1 MQVERLKDDYRT
13 RTSEHYLNV
22 DGAMF
27 IPRTFVPDSASD
39 PDRHQG
45 LDITKLLEEGG
56 KKMLIF
62 AEAGGGKS
70 WTCDQLAKTQ
80 GIDLTKHNL
89 IIHLR

>member
-1 MQVERLKDDYRT
+1 MQVERSKVDYRT
-13 RTSEHYLNV
+13 RASEHYLNV

-27 IPRTFVPDSASD
+27 IPRTFVPASD
-39 PDRHQG
+39 SVPVRNQG

-56 KKMLIF
+56 KKILVF

-80 GIDLTKHNL
+80 KDVLTNHDFV
-89 IIHLR
+89 IHLR